1 MSVNPEGDILQLLSK
16 TNEKG
21 SHVLFFEDTLL
32 VPDIYSHTQMLNS
45 LMSSKITL
53 VKKKRNSKDRKI
65 RKFSLQILK
74 TDELVISFFFKID

>member
-21 SHVLFFEDTLL
+21 SHVLCFEDTLL

-53 VKKKRNSKDRKI
+53 VKKKWNSKDRKI
-65 RKFSLQILK
+65 R
-74 TDELVISFFFKID
+74 